1 MAGKERE
8 GGREMW
14 GSGREEGKKKER
26 KGEMNEKSLQRYWKP
41 IHMVEVYVLV
51 RAYHLVLALF
61 FLKLQHL
68 GIKLSPL

>member
-1 MAGKERE
+1 
-8 GGREMW
+8 MW
-14 GSGREEGKKKER
+14 GSGREEEKKKER